1 MISESMDEYIEALL
15 KFEHEGLQATV
26 KTLAQRLTIT
36 PPSASGMV
44 RKLVAKGFVT
54 QGGKKGIVLTE
65 TGRERALKIIRK
77 HRLAERFLVDVLG
90 LPWDDVHDDAC
101 KFEHILSD
109 RVADALEMFLK
120 NPEYCPHGHPIPN
133 KQGVIR
139 KEDYIRL
146 SELRSDDSGEV
157 VKVAENS
164 QELLRYLSALGLIPG
179 TKFHIE
185 QVAPFNGAFLVKIK
199 DSCYA
204 LGKEIAEKIWVR
216 KKAGHAV

>member
-1 MISESMDEYIEALL
+1 MISESTDEYIEALL
-15 KFEHEGLQATV
+15 KFELEGTAATV
-26 KTLAQRLTIT
+26 KTLSQHLRIT
-36 PPSASGMV
+36 PPAASEMV
-44 RKLVAKGFVT
+44 RKLAARNLAI
-54 QGGKKGIVLTE
+54 QEGKKGILLTP
-65 TGRERALKIIRK
+65 TGREKALNIIRK

-133 KQGVIR
+133 KQGIMR
-139 KEDYIRL
+139 QEHYIKL
-146 SELRSDDSGEV
+146 SELRSEDDGEV

-164 QELLRYLSALGLIPG
+164 QELLRYISTLGLVPG
-179 TKFHIE
+179 TRIHIE
-185 QVAPFNGAFLVKIK
+185 QVAPFNGAYLVKIK

-204 LGKEIAEKIWVR
+204 LGKEIADKIWVR
-216 KKAGHAV
+216 KTAEHAV